1 MLHEDNRPLKGEGRL
16 TDNVLR
22 EKLRQGR
29 GPIIGRHDEP
39 PRRSMPQ
46 SQPSRMR

>member
-16 TDNVLR
+16 TDAVLR

-29 GPIIGRHDEP
+29 GPIIGGHDEP
-39 PRRSMPQ
+39 KPRTMPQ
-46 SQPSRMR
+46 STPSRMR

>member
-29 GPIIGRHDEP
+29 GPIIRSHDAP
-39 PRRSMPQ
+39 KPRAMPQ